1 MTTAKRHYALTLIL
15 LVASMLALYPATSME
30 QPQHGSKRISI
41 DADGRA
47 FVIGKEKCKGT
58 GSSASLI
65 LSGLMQTEDDEESK
79 FEDLSG
85 VLTVGSTEYAIQKAE
100 GEVNN
105 KGRMEINGKT
115 MSGDRKLELVLH
127 GSMNENNVAFNC
139 PESKLSSMYFLSLAG
154 EITFE
159 ADTTSTSTTNSETA
173 TVTVTDNRTFTETVT
188 ETDRRRNQLD
198 NNRYRDG
205 DTDRN
210 EFNSN
215 SHRNSN
221 HDRREYDTDRHN
233 DCCKLYFDSTSV
245 LATTAFHLSPFF
257 LLGQS
262 KHQIGRSSESGN
274 VAD

>member
-1 MTTAKRHYALTLIL
+1 
-15 LVASMLALYPATSME
+15 MLALYPATSME

-127 GSMNENNVAFNC
+127 GSMNEDNVAFDC

-188 ETDRRRNQLD
+188 ETVTE
-198 NNRYRDG
+198 G
-205 DTDRN
+205 GT
-210 EFNSN
+210 NSTITVTETVTRTETN
-215 SHRNSN
+215 STVTITETVTTTVANTTLTVTTSVAN
-221 HDRREYDTDRHN
+221 
-233 DCCKLYFDSTSV
+233 STSTV
-245 LATTAFHLSPFF
+245 PPS
-257 LLGQS
+257 
-262 KHQIGRSSESGN
+262 
-274 VAD
+274 